1 MAHGKMKSVYGI
13 YKKHGR
19 AQFLDAAGY
28 YSCHVHP
35 ESIDKTIDEMESRWY
50 DATHRQTE
58 AEKMVEDYNNGLT
71 VLNDASLA
79 YVDTGFGMK
88 KNSVSVSYDEEKL
101 STLRL
106 YLEQKGMQ
114 VEDELTKSLDTLYAK
129 NVPAGVRE
137 FLNMRSGNAEPPAP
151 KVRRQKTEPKP
162 ATEVTDHD

>member
-19 AQFLDAAGY
+19 NQFLDAAGY

-35 ESIDKTIDEMESRWY
+35 ESVDKTIDEMESRWY

-79 YVDTGFGMK
+79 YVDTGFGM
-88 KNSVSVSYDEEKL
+88 
-101 STLRL
+101 
-106 YLEQKGMQ
+106 
-114 VEDELTKSLDTLYAK
+114 
-129 NVPAGVRE
+129 
-137 FLNMRSGNAEPPAP
+137 NM
-151 KVRRQKTEPKP
+151 
-162 ATEVTDHD
+162 